1 MTEEKE
7 IAEKVWGW
15 FEKEVRSALKNDDGI
30 PYEGTM
36 ALIETNLEKILPRP
50 KKKVR
55 VKKERWISISKNMLE
70 DRSYYTMGSYCL
82 YDKKEEVLKYEGH
95 VVIAKVTFEVEEDKN
110 D

>member
-55 VKKERWISISKNMLE
+55 AV
-70 DRSYYTMGSYCL
+70 SYTHL
-82 YDKKEEVLKYEGH
+82 TLPTILRV
-95 VVIAKVTFEVEEDKN
+95 
-110 D
+110 